1 MIMADLVGHNCFV
14 FCDTP
19 LNYPA
24 KPFARDADAY
34 IRSAI
39 ANPTYREQKDMKTTS
54 PDEAQDRVSFWQH
67 LRLVPM
73 FTTIFAGIL
82 VLFALCIGL
91 SGWFLLQSNGSLD
104 EATQEIQVRMG
115 LSNSSNHLRTAR
127 LLVIHAAAAARIG
140 EMDEF
145 RSILG
150 AVEKRLGQAQQNFD
164 TYLNRPN
171 KSAADSELDAPLKER
186 FNAYLNQGLVPMVKS
201 AKQGSFEGVIAQ
213 ETDVTR
219 KLDDSYNEVL
229 LKAIKI
235 RTARAEAINQQAT
248 AQLHLGF
255 IIMGAAFAVA
265 LVLTLMTFIFLRR
278 VVIHPLHQAG
288 ERIARIAAGDL
299 TAPSRHWGRGEIGV
313 LSANLQ
319 AMQQAL
325 VQTVGV
331 VREGAV
337 AIYQGSGEIT
347 AGNTDL
353 SSRTEQQASALEQT
367 AASMEELTATV
378 KQNADNAHHASQLAA
393 DASGKAREGG
403 DIVSGVIHTMNN
415 ISGSSKKI
423 AEITTVINSIAFQT
437 NILALNAAVEAAR
450 AGEQG
455 RGFAVVASEVRSLA
469 QRSAQAAKEIEGLI
483 SESVQLIGQG
493 SAQVTHAGSTM
504 TDIVDAVRRV
514 TDIMAEIAAASD
526 EQSRGIQQVSQ
537 AVTEMDNVTQ
547 QNAALVEEASSA
559 AASLEEQAAR
569 LTQAV
574 AAFRLS
580 QQESASPAK
589 ALTPPRTPAVEKP
602 RPALAGTD
610 NWETF

>member
-1 MIMADLVGHNCFV
+1 MKR
-14 FCDTP
+14 TP
-19 LNYPA
+19 PGE
-24 KPFARDADAY
+24 
-34 IRSAI
+34 IQ
-39 ANPTYREQKDMKTTS
+39 E
-54 PDEAQDRVSFWQH
+54 RVSFWQH
-67 LRLVPM
+67 LRLVPL
-73 FTTIFAGIL
+73 FTTIFTGIL
-82 VLFALCIGL
+82 LLFALCIAL
-91 SGWFLLQSNGSLD
+91 SSWFLQQSNQSLD

-127 LLVIHAAAAARIG
+127 LLVIHAGAAARIG

-145 RSILG
+145 RAILA
-150 AVEKRLGQAQQNFD
+150 AVDKRLGQAQQNFD

-171 KSAADSELDAPLKER
+171 KSADDSALDEPLKER
-186 FNAYLNQGLVPMVKS
+186 FNAYLNQGLIPMVKS

-219 KLDDSYNEVL
+219 KLDDQYNEVL

-235 RTARAEAINQQAT
+235 RTARAEAINRQAST
-248 AQLHLGF
+248 QSHLGF
-255 IIMGAAFAVA
+255 VIMGAAFAVA
-265 LVLTLMTFIFLRR
+265 LLLTLMTFIFLRR
-278 VVIHPLHQAG
+278 IVITPLHQAG

-299 TAPSRHWGRGEIGV
+299 TAPLRSWGRSEIGM
-313 LSANLQ
+313 LGAHLQ

-347 AGNTDL
+347 AGNSDL

-367 AASMEELTATV
+367 AASMEQLTATV
-378 KQNADNAHHASQLAA
+378 KQNADNAHHASQLAT
-393 DASGKAREGG
+393 DASGKARQGG
-403 DIVSGVIHTMNN
+403 DIVNGVINTMNN

-455 RGFAVVASEVRSLA
+455 RGFAVVASEVRNLA
-469 QRSAQAAKEIEGLI
+469 QRSAQAAKEIESLI
-483 SESVQLIGQG
+483 AESVHLIGQG
-493 SAQVTHAGSTM
+493 SEQVGHAGATM
-504 TDIVDAVRRV
+504 IDIVEAVRRV

-574 AAFRLS
+574 AAFQLS
-580 QQESASPAK
+580 QQQDCAPLSA
-589 ALTPPRTPAVEKP
+589 TPVKLAVKP
-602 RPALAGTD
+602 RPALAAGD
-610 NWETF
+610 NWEHF